1 MFSDPELITLVVR
14 LRSETIDSVTV
25 KMAADAGEEDG
36 NGSWCCGSCDC
47 GSCGCGSC
55 DSGSCD
61 CGSCGCGSCGCGS
74 CDCGSVVD
82 DDDVKEDD
90 KSAVMIGDDE
100 EEVCGSC
107 VDSVSN
113 VDSNSGWNDWK
124 FSSSVSSEE
133 KSDWIWRWPPIISTT
148 SSRIVW
154 VRSSKSSN
162 GFCWLHL
169 IIIRIAILMNK
180 VSWAG
185 VIKPVLTRIKA
196 IRQATNEIEVKLPD
210 TIDAVDDKKFAG
222 DDIDSVVDG
231 AVVGVVDGVVDVD
244 GNSVNKCSAVDDEKG
259 TEADVVED
267 VSNVEMTSISLY
279 IFFSSLVNLIGLIF

>member
-1 MFSDPELITLVVR
+1 MFSDPELITLAVR

-47 GSCGCGSC
+47 GSC
-55 DSGSCD
+55 D
-61 CGSCGCGSCGCGS
+61 CGSCGCGSCGCCSCDSGS

-169 IIIRIAILMNK
+169 IIIRITILMNK
-180 VSWAG
+180 VSWVD

-231 AVVGVVDGVVDVD
+231 AVDGVVNVVVNGVVDVD
-244 GNSVNKCSAVDDEKG
+244 GNSVNNFSAVDDEKG

-267 VSNVEMTSISLY
+267 VSNVEITSISLY
-279 IFFSSLVNLIGLIF
+279 IFFSSLVNFIGLIF